1 MIPGSKIRALFLV
14 ALAGGAVAFAQSG
27 VVGTGSADPNY
38 AQDKSVQVQ
47 VDGAETTASQ
57 DQSAVNAAGGQ
68 HGDSHVRIV
77 RLSDVRGTVKM
88 DRTTGQ
94 GLEQAIQNMPI
105 VEKGKIETSTDALAS
120 VEFEDQSTMGLVPE
134 SLVEFPQLVRR
145 ESGGTAT
152 TVKLVRGTMYVN
164 LQGTK
169 GNTFVVQAGENNVT
183 VMPGT
188 RLRLETNPA
197 GAGMLSVF
205 SGSAQ
210 VQGAAGAE
218 ITVAKKESLTLGGT
232 TVAKNVE
239 KSPYDEWNK
248 QETEYQERYAKA
260 NSFAGSSG
268 YGVSDLNYY
277 GSFVDMPGCGMM
289 WQPYFVSA
297 AWDPYQTGLW
307 AYYPGAGYSW
317 VSPYPWGWLP
327 FHSGQWANCG
337 GAGWGWRPGGA
348 FYGLQ
353 NTALVPGGGGV
364 PVGAGVLPAGAR
376 PVHTGPVVPRPV
388 QAGQSLVLSTKGPIT
403 ASRMEGEGFV
413 FEKNSAGLGIPRGQ
427 LGSLNKISNEVGHNG
442 AMSMPVDVRAVTHNA
457 NAGAGA
463 HAPVMIKPAGTP
475 EVHGNSTAYRGGRE
489 GMAGNPNT
497 TGGGGNGSAQHNNSG
512 SSGGPPHGANS
523 AGGPPPAP
531 HSAGGAGYGGGG
543 GGGHMGGGGAPLPP
557 PPPPP
562 PAAASSSSGAGASHK

>member
-1 MIPGSKIRALFLV
+1 MVPGSKIRAIFLT

-27 VVGTGSADPNY
+27 TVGTGSADPNY
-38 AQDKSVQVQ
+38 AQGNAQDKTVQVQ
-47 VDGAETTASQ
+47 VEGAETTASQ

-105 VEKGKIETSTDALAS
+105 VEKGKIETSADALAS
-120 VEFEDQSTMGLVPE
+120 VEFEDQSTMGLAPG

-169 GNTFVVQAGENNVT
+169 GNTFVLQAGENNMT

-188 RLRLETNPA
+188 RLRVETNPA
-197 GAGMLSVF
+197 GASTLAVF

-218 ITVAKKESLTLGGT
+218 ITVGKKESLTLGGT

-239 KSPYDEWNK
+239 KGPYDDWNK

-260 NSFAGSSG
+260 NSFAGAPG

-297 AWDPYQTGLW
+297 AWDPFQTGLW

-327 FHSGQWANCG
+327 FHSGQWAYCG
-337 GAGWGWRPGGA
+337 TGWGWRPGGA

-353 NTALVPGGGGV
+353 NIALVPGGGGGV
-364 PVGAGVLPAGAR
+364 PVGAGVLTAGAK

-388 QAGQSLVLSTKGPIT
+388 QGGQSLVLSSKGPIV

-457 NAGAGA
+457 NAAG
-463 HAPVMIKPAGTP
+463 HAPVMMRPAGTP
-475 EVHGNSTAYRGGRE
+475 EVHGNSTAYRGG
-489 GMAGNPNT
+489 GPGNAN
-497 TGGGGNGSAQHNNSG
+497 GSGGNATHNNAG
-512 SSGGPPHGANS
+512 SN
-523 AGGPPPAP
+523 GGPPPAP

-543 GGGHMGGGGAPLPP
+543 GHMGGGGAPPPPP